1 MSLVRPPALNGSA
14 GGRQP
19 KDQMTYLQ
27 GLNCDQRRG
36 YHFFRVMMAGVA
48 QAVLAQNPVC

>member
-1 MSLVRPPALNGSA
+1 MSLVRPPALDGSA
-14 GGRQP
+14 GGRKP